1 MKKINPCLQDSTAD
15 TLLLTLYARSIES
28 QKPCP
33 IISDEHATKLVEQL
47 DFDFRIFDN
56 IPTTSVGVALRSV
69 HFDKI
74 TSDFISSHKNPIVV
88 IVGCGLDTRMQ
99 RLEQEIASQAF
110 FYQLD
115 LPEVIRLREQLLP
128 PTTNEQ
134 YISGCLLEPHW
145 KDMLLNSHPD
155 GEFIFLIEGVLMY
168 FTEKE
173 NRQFLVQ
180 LAERFNGAELH
191 FDMFNYWMS
200 QSTAFHEG
208 VCRTPA
214 TFKFGLNNE
223 KQIENW
229 HGNLQHEQ
237 TWLLSDYPDWYR
249 MGLPFV
255 SMYLAYY
262 AVRTAAKFIKF
273 TIK

>member
-1 MKKINPCLQDSTAD
+1 MKKIKPCLQDNTAG
-15 TLLLTLYARSIES
+15 TLLLTLYARSVES
-28 QKPCP
+28 QKPHP
-33 IISDEHATKLVEQL
+33 IIKDEYATKLVEQI
-47 DFDFRIFDN
+47 DYDFRVYDN
-56 IPTTSVGVALRSV
+56 MLTTSVGVALRSA
-69 HFDKI
+69 HFDKV
-74 TSDFISSHKNPIVV
+74 THDFISSHKNPIVV
-88 IVGCGLDTRMQ
+88 IVGCGLDTRKL
-99 RLEQEIASQAF
+99 RLGEIAEQAI

-115 LPEVIRLREQLLP
+115 LPEVISLREQLLP
-128 PTTNEQ
+128 CTANEH
-134 YISGCLLEPHW
+134 YVSGCLLHTDW
-145 KDMLLNSHPD
+145 KDDLLNSHPD

-168 FTEKE
+168 FTENE
-173 NRQFLVQ
+173 NRQFMTQ
-180 LAERFNGAELH
+180 LAERFHGAELH

-208 VCRTPA
+208 VNRTPA

-229 HGNLQHEQ
+229 HENLQHEQ

-255 SMYLAYY
+255 SLYLAYY